1 MRYAFI
7 AAAALAV
14 LPFAAAAEESMTA
27 TAEQMARID
36 DTLKTR
42 SCEVDPVNVVVEGGV
57 FDLDDVMCAD
67 GQYDMKL
74 NAGYQIIE
82 ERKE

>member
-1 MRYAFI
+1 MKGLLI
-7 AAAALAV
+7 LAALA
-14 LPFAAAAEESMTA
+14 FAPMAASAEESMTA
-27 TAEQMARID
+27 TAEQMAQID
-36 DTLKTR
+36 HTLKGR

-74 NAGYQIIE
+74 DAGYQIIE